1 MKTKILLLFVIIAII
16 FFYGKDGEGPPKCLL
31 YMSQNLSEINFTIN

>member
-1 MKTKILLLFVIIAII
+1 MKTKILLFFVIVAII
-16 FFYGKDGEGPPKCLL
+16 FFYGKDGEGPPECLL